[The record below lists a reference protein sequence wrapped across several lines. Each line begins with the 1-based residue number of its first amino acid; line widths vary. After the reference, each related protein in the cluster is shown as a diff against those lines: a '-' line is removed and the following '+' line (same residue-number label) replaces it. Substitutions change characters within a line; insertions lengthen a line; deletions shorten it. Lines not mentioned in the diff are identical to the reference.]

1 MEVEREIESEIIIG
15 RLLGSEGYGKGYLGD
30 GVQEEG
36 KYFCDCCMSERN
48 GVSEEQCIKRSV
60 SHRSTT
66 PLYGLCPEEYD
77 SIIWAVSRK
86 RAVQSV
92 VTGVGTIFWRAGR

>member
-48 GVSEEQCIKRSV
+48 GVSEELCLRRAV
-60 SHRSTT
+60 SQKSCVSEE
-66 PLYGLCPEEYD
+66 LCPIMGCV
-77 SIIWAVSRK
+77 SKRCLRRAVSQK
-86 RAVQSV
+86 SCVP
-92 VTGVGTIFWRAGR
+92 